1 MNATGERV
9 QIKRIVQYRSTLDRL
24 VTVDLREEKR
34 MSRFKRTLLGVS
46 IAAAFGVPLT
56 FAGLAAGAGKI
67 NIAVFYYNPSPY
79 GIASY
84 KAAIAEA
91 KKLGGISITT
101 FDANNDP
108 TAQNTQMTD
117 AITTGK
123 YKGFWVW
130 ALNGVAEAP
139 VIKQAEAKHIKVAV
153 ADYTLGDLNAQLT
166 LKPTKGLVTTIGSNI
181 GVQEQAFATLL
192 EQACTAKVG
201 ATGTCNVAFMPGLAN
216 YPTDTLRLNYFQG
229 VFPSNIKLN
238 ILPPGDYDQATAQQ
252 VALTYF
258 QSKPDIQVFGSF
270 GDQMTA
276 GAETAMQQDGI
287 TPGKDILLT
296 GSGATNETVAQIK
309 SGAVFGSVAL
319 YPSTESYIAIKDL
332 VTAIKGGKV
341 PTTVNVIDK
350 NHPLIITAKTLKTAK
365 GFKPDW
371 SLTGN
376 PG

>member
-1 MNATGERV
+1 MR
-9 QIKRIVQYRSTLDRL
+9 RL
-24 VTVDLREEKR
+24 
-34 MSRFKRTLLGVS
+34 KRTLLGVS

-84 KAAIAEA
+84 KAAILEA

-108 TAQNTQMTD
+108 VAQNTQMTD

-139 VIKQAEAKHIKVAV
+139 VIKQAEQKGIKVAV
-153 ADYTLGDLNAQLT
+153 ADYTLGDLNSQLT
-166 LKPTKGLVTTIGSNI
+166 LTPTKGLVSTIGSNI
-181 GVQEQAFATLL
+181 GVQEQAFVKLL
-192 EQACTAKVG
+192 EEACTAKVG
-201 ATGTCNVAFMPGLAN
+201 ATGTCNIAFMPGLAN
-216 YPTDTLRLNYFQG
+216 YPTDTLRLNYMQG
-229 VFPSNIKLN
+229 VFPANDHLMIM
-238 ILPPGDYDQATAQQ
+238 PPGEYSQPVAQQ

-258 QSKPDIQVFGSF
+258 QAKPNIQVFGSF

-276 GAETAMQQDGI
+276 GALTAMQQDGL
-287 TPGKDILLT
+287 TPGKDLLVT
-296 GSGATNETVAQIK
+296 GSGGTNETVAGINA
-309 SGAVFGSVAL
+309 GTIFGTVAL
-319 YPSTESYIAIKDL
+319 YPSTESYIGIKDL
-332 VTAIKGGKV
+332 LTAIKGGKV

-350 NHPLIITAKTLKTAK
+350 NHPLIITKATLKVDK

-371 SLTGN
+371 SLTGA

>member
-1 MNATGERV
+1 
-9 QIKRIVQYRSTLDRL
+9 
-24 VTVDLREEKR
+24 

-56 FAGLAAGAGKI
+56 LAGLAAGAAKI
-67 NIAVFYYNPSPY
+67 QIAVFYYNPSPY
-79 GIASY
+79 GVASE
-84 KAAIAEA
+84 KAAIVEA
-91 KKLGGISITT
+91 KKLGGIQITT

-139 VIKQAEAKHIKVAV
+139 TIKAAEAKHIKVAV
-153 ADYTLGDLNAQLT
+153 ADYTLGDINSQLT
-166 LKPTKGLVTTIGSNI
+166 LSPTKGLVSTIGGSI
-181 GVQEQAFATLL
+181 GKQEQAFATLI
-192 EQACTAKVG
+192 EQACAAKVG
-201 ATGTCNVAFMPGLAN
+201 TGACNVAFMPGLAN
-216 YPTDTLRLNYFQG
+216 YPTDTLRLQYISG
-229 VFPSNIKLN
+229 VMPANIKLN
-238 ILPPGDYDQATAQQ
+238 IMPPGQYDQATAQQ

-258 QSKPDIQVFGSF
+258 QAKPNIQVFGSF
-270 GDQMTA
+270 ADQMTA
-276 GAETAMQQDGI
+276 GAITAFQQLGI
-287 TPGKDILLT
+287 SPGKDLLT
-296 GSGATNETVAQIK
+296 LGSGGTNEAVAAIK
-309 SGAVFGSVAL
+309 AGTEYGTIAL

-332 VTAIKGGKV
+332 ITAIKGGKV

-371 SLTGN
+371 SLTGA